1 MRRGITIGIGLA
13 LVVVSVISGQSQR
26 SPATMDDL
34 LLEMRGLRADLAQS
48 SSGSLRAQLVM
59 GRAQVQE
66 QRMAALRRELIDIQ
80 FQLRV
85 ATQQRERTDALALD
99 VEQGIRSGNL
109 GTDRIRQL
117 ERELADVKDRLV
129 REQRLEQELRYK
141 EGELATTL
149 ATEQNRWSDFNSRLD
164 ELERALSHR

>member
-34 LLEMRGLRADLAQS
+34 LLEVRGLRADLAQS

-149 ATEQNRWSDFNSRLD
+149 STEQNRWSDFNSRLD